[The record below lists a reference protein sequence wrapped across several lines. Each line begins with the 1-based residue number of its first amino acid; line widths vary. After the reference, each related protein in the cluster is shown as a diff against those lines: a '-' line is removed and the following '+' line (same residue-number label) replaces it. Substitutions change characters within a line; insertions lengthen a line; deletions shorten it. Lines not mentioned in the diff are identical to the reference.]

1 MEKLASPERGG
12 GPPIGGGGVR
22 MHLKEDTIKSEL
34 IFDGK
39 VVRLFK
45 DIARLEDGQEVS
57 RELIKHPGGVCVVPI
72 DGEGN
77 VYLVKQF
84 RYPFQ
89 TVLTEVPAG
98 KLEAG
103 EDHRQCGLRELK
115 EEIGAECDEFTYLG
129 CLYPT
134 VAYDSEIIHMYLARG
149 LHFGRQSLDEDE
161 FLDVI
166 KVSFEKAVEMVMA
179 GELPDSK
186 TQLAILRA
194 KILIDKER
202 A

>member
-1 MEKLASPERGG
+1 
-12 GPPIGGGGVR
+12 
-22 MHLKEDTIKSEL
+22 MHLREDTTKSEL

-39 VVRLFK
+39 VVKLFK
-45 DIARLEDGQEVS
+45 DEARLEDGQVVN

-72 DGEGN
+72 DEDGN
-77 VYLVKQF
+77 IYMVKQF
-84 RYPFQ
+84 RYPFR

-103 EDHRQCGLRELK
+103 EDHRECGLRELK
-115 EEIGAECDEFTYLG
+115 EEIGADCDEFTYLG

-134 VAYDSEIIHMYLARG
+134 VAYDSEIIHMYMARG
-149 LHFGRQSLDEDE
+149 LHFGSQHLDEDE
-161 FLDVI
+161 FLDVV

-194 KILIDKER
+194 KIMLEKGK
-202 A
+202 